1 MLEARPRETNPKCRL
16 PTYRSEPYVTP
27 WGKCSWLRA
36 LVRPGYARYL
46 PISAATFPFAINSL
60 TQNLAAFNSNNHSL
74 WKSEYARLYRLAVQR
89 NGEHSARCRVE
100 LQGRSSAA
108 WPGWNWRITWD
119 AEGRLTQVG
128 TNNGLSAAFTYHA
141 LRQRVGK
148 VRQNPFG
155 EFRVRV

>member
-1 MLEARPRETNPKCRL
+1 MRDCIGLLFNEMVNIAPDA
-16 PTYRSEPYVTP
+16 V
-27 WGKCSWLRA
+27 W
-36 LVRPGYARYL
+36 
-46 PISAATFPFAINSL
+46 NS
-60 TQNLAAFNSNNHSL
+60 
-74 WKSEYARLYRLAVQR
+74 R
-89 NGEHSARCRVE
+89 G
-100 LQGRSSAA
+100 SSAA

-155 EFRVRV
+155 ELRVRV